1 MARDDRCDRRNLYAS
16 ECEGGYGSR
25 HAVRRE
31 TSCRPVRCPK
41 TKKSESRPESRTP
54 ESPAE
59 PDTPD
64 EKTSVG
70 PEPQPAQPVA
80 GVPEGAQSDPVCSSY
95 RWAVK
100 TNVAYLAATVANI
113 GIEYGFGKH
122 CSVDL
127 PIIYSP
133 YTVARDYRLR
143 FLAVQPEFRYWLKE
157 PMKGHFFGA
166 HLNIG
171 AFNIA
176 VDDKNRYQSPD
187 GFYGA
192 GLSYGYVLPFARH
205 WAAEFTI
212 GAGYVHT
219 KYDTYYNIP
228 NGTRF
233 EKGIAYNYW
242 GLTKWESVWF
252 TDSENK
258 GGAEDEKTDNIYR
271 LFARP
276 RIDRLRQDRTGIS
289 GKRRRGS
296 HAGQYEPDPG
306 DRPEN
311 RTLRADGRSE
321 APEADTHDV
330 RWIVEVFRDEIG
342 GEPVEQQVLS
352 CEQAA
357 DGHHVIRTSLAVHA
371 ARYHVVA
378 WMDYVDDGSTADKY
392 YHVNSLSS
400 ISVPEAGDYIGN
412 EDHKDAYI
420 AQQEID
426 LKDYRDRWNATAD
439 ATVTLQRPM
448 AKIEFITTDID
459 KFLDE
464 LAARRAK
471 AGTIAENL
479 LVKNPDLS
487 TIRVQVEYAGYFP
500 SGFNAYTN
508 KPNDAP
514 NGHVIRMQHDAVD
527 GQGGAPGQRLHL
539 RQWLRIGREGR
550 SYHPRQ
556 RGQPAEPYRGAST
569 CRSYGAS

>member
-1 MARDDRCDRRNLYAS
+1 MEKPTTYIACLLVLVSTGCDKTVLEFPENGGVDPTLVNMNLTLAID
-16 ECEGGYGSR
+16 
-25 HAVRRE
+25 
-31 TSCRPVRCPK
+31 PK
-41 TKKSESRPESRTP
+41 I
-54 ESPAE
+54 E
-59 PDTPD
+59 P
-64 EKTSVG
+64 
-70 PEPQPAQPVA
+70 
-80 GVPEGAQSDPVCSSY
+80 
-95 RWAVK
+95 
-100 TNVAYLAATVANI
+100 
-113 GIEYGFGKH
+113 
-122 CSVDL
+122 
-127 PIIYSP
+127 
-133 YTVARDYRLR
+133 
-143 FLAVQPEFRYWLKE
+143 
-157 PMKGHFFGA
+157 
-166 HLNIG
+166 
-171 AFNIA
+171 
-176 VDDKNRYQSPD
+176 
-187 GFYGA
+187 
-192 GLSYGYVLPFARH
+192 
-205 WAAEFTI
+205 
-212 GAGYVHT
+212 
-219 KYDTYYNIP
+219 
-228 NGTRF
+228 
-233 EKGIAYNYW
+233 
-242 GLTKWESVWF
+242 
-252 TDSENK
+252 
-258 GGAEDEKTDNIYR
+258 
-271 LFARP
+271 
-276 RIDRLRQDRTGIS
+276 
-289 GKRRRGS
+289 
-296 HAGQYEPDPG
+296 YEP
-306 DRPEN
+306 
-311 RTLRADGRSE
+311 TGRSE

-357 DGHHVIRTSLAVHA
+357 DGHHAIRTSLAVHA

-426 LKDYRDRWNATAD
+426 LKDYRDRWNATVD
-439 ATVTLQRPM
+439 ATATLQRPM

-508 KPNDAP
+508 KPNDAR
-514 NGHVIRMQHDAVD
+514 IRMQHDAAD

-556 RGQPAEPYRGAST
+556 RGQPAEPYRGHRRANRTGQADDRTRRVSHA
-569 CRSYGAS
+569 RLRPRHRHRPRV